1 MSDPEFRLLVVC
13 TANRCRSPLAEAIAR
28 DRFATRRWR
37 RSAAISSGTRAE
49 DGLPATEGT
58 ELTAERLGLD
68 VNAHSSRALTD
79 DVIGWANLVLC
90 MERRQALHVSS
101 HFPGSFDI
109 TFPLRDFARRAT
121 AAPRKRGECAGHWV
135 ARLSTARAPG
145 DLLGN
150 DHRDDIADPA
160 GKSLRRYW
168 RAANEIEALIDEV
181 IAAADGG

>member
-79 DVIGWANLVLC
+79 DVIGCVYVDPDHSGTADVMVRSWVRA
-90 MERRQALHVSS
+90 S
-101 HFPGSFDI
+101 HAGLDDRLAATVDRWLRTSWPVDSVRWPGRTI
-109 TFPLRDFARRAT
+109 TR
-121 AAPRKRGECAGHWV
+121 
-135 ARLSTARAPG
+135 
-145 DLLGN
+145 
-150 DHRDDIADPA
+150 
-160 GKSLRRYW
+160 
-168 RAANEIEALIDEV
+168 
-181 IAAADGG
+181 